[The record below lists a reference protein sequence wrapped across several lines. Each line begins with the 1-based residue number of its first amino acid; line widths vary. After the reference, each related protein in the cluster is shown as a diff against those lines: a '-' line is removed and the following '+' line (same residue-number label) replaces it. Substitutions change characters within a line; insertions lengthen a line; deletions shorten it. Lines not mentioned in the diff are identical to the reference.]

1 MSKDSKRIRKEEL
14 NEYNELRRDI
24 QEVARTVGMYELQ
37 KQQFV
42 SRLDM
47 LNTKYSKFIDKME
60 KKYGKNITISTETG
74 EISREAGE

>member
-1 MSKDSKRIRKEEL
+1 MSKEQKRIRKEEL
-14 NEYNELRRDI
+14 NEYNELRTNI

-47 LNTKYSKFIDKME
+47 LNSKYTKFIEKME
-60 KKYGKNITISTETG
+60 KKYGKGVTINTDNG
-74 EISREAGE
+74 EISREGAE

>member
-1 MSKDSKRIRKEEL
+1 MSKDNKRIRKEEL

-60 KKYGKNITISTETG
+60 KKYGKGITLSTETG